1 MVVNDGT
8 VASNLAHA
16 IVEVTQVNNS
26 APTLDLDGNN
36 TTLPGTSYR
45 TTFTE
50 NGPPVAIADTDTL
63 IGDPDIGSTNIAS
76 ATITLMNRQTGDL
89 LTATLPLPGGITASA
104 YDPLTGTLTLSN
116 VASFAD
122 YETALEAIRFSA
134 AGDNPVAGN
143 RIIQVVVN
151 DGIHDSQPA
160 TSYVTVVAANDAP
173 ALVVADA
180 TYQED
185 AAPVLLSPSAS
196 LTDADDTELTF
207 AAVQI
212 TAGSFP
218 GDGDTLT
225 VGGVTSGTVTGITFL
240 WDPTLHALVFTG
252 ASSVANYQALLQTV
266 QFQSTS
272 HNPTDF
278 DASPQ
283 RTLTWFVSDGTAV
296 TTATTTLDIVAL
308 DDPAVAQD
316 DAVATTENAV
326 IRARAVAGSVFV
338 NNGSGPDSDPDGG
351 AFVVTAVSAGTVG
364 TPITLPSGA
373 LLTVNADGT
382 FSYNPNH
389 LFDYLPTPG
398 SGASN
403 LTVTDTFSYAIT
415 GGDTATATV
424 TVSGVDTDD
433 TLLDSPGNDSLS
445 GGVGNDFYYV
455 NNTADVVI
463 EAASAGSDTA
473 VSTVN
478 YTLPASNTVEV
489 LNMLGYGLTGT
500 GSVGAETLIS
510 TGGPN
515 TLIGLAGNDYYYV
528 YSAADVVIE
537 AANGGSDSVAAS
549 VNYTLPADNTVEVLN
564 MLGSGLSGTGSGGAE
579 TLIST
584 GGPNTLIGLAGND
597 YYYVYSTADEV
608 IEAANGGSDSVAAS
622 VNYMLPADNT
632 VEVLNMVGS
641 GLTGTGSGG
650 AETLISTGGPN
661 TLVGLG
667 GDDSYYVYNTADVV
681 IEAANG
687 GYDTVMASV
696 SYTLSTDVEALHMN
710 GSGLTGT
717 GNSGANTLVTLGAN
731 TLVGDDGN
739 DMFVFFAGSA
749 NGATVADFD
758 RSEGD
763 VLVFSG
769 FGTEAQGATISQI
782 IGTTDQWEI
791 HSGLDP
797 NVETVITFSNHA
809 ALHAGD
815 FFFV

>member
-63 IGDPDIGSTNIAS
+63 IGDPDIGSTIAS
-76 ATITLMNRQTGDL
+76 ATITLTNPQIGDL

-122 YETALEAIRFSA
+122 YETALEAIRFST

-151 DGIHDSQPA
+151 DGIHNSQPA
-160 TSYVTVVAANDAP
+160 TSFVTVVAANDAP

-180 TYQED
+180 TYQEGI
-185 AAPVLLSPSAS
+185 PVLLSPSAS
-196 LTDADDTELTF
+196 LTDVDDTELNS

-212 TAGSFP
+212 AAGSFP

-225 VGGVTSGTVTGITFL
+225 VGGATSGTVTGITFL

-272 HNPTDF
+272 DNPTDF

-283 RTLTWFVSDGTAV
+283 RSLTWFASDGTAV

-316 DAVATTENAV
+316 DAVATTENSV

-338 NNGSGPDSDPDGG
+338 NNGSGVDSDPDGG
-351 AFVVTAVSAGTVG
+351 AFVVTAVSLGTVG

-389 LFDYLPTPG
+389 MFDYLPAPG

-424 TVSGVDTDD
+424 TVSGVDTND
-433 TLLDSPGNDSLS
+433 TLLDSAGTDSLTGGIGNDI
-445 GGVGNDFYYV
+445 YYV
-455 NNTADVVI
+455 SNTGDVVI
-463 EAASAGSDTA
+463 EAATGGADTVGA
-473 VSTVN
+473 TAN

-489 LNMLGYGLTGT
+489 LNMIGSGLTGT
-500 GSVGAETLIS
+500 GSDGAETLIS
-510 TGGPN
+510 SGGPN
-515 TLIGLAGNDYYYV
+515 TLVGHDGDDAYYV
-528 YSAADVVIE
+528 GNTDDVVVE
-537 AANGGSDSVAAS
+537 AANDGSDIVGAT
-549 VNYTLPADNTVEVLN
+549 VDYTLEDK
-564 MLGSGLSGTGSGGAE
+564 
-579 TLIST
+579 
-584 GGPNTLIGLAGND
+584 PN
-597 YYYVYSTADEV
+597 
-608 IEAANGGSDSVAAS
+608 IEA
-622 VNYMLPADNT
+622 
-632 VEVLNMVGS
+632 LNMVGS
-641 GLTGTGSGG
+641 GLTGTGS
-650 AETLISTGGPN
+650 ANADTLMSSGGPN
-661 TLVGLG
+661 TLEGLGGHDYYYVSHTDDIVTEAANGGSDTIAATVDYTLPADVEALNMVGFGLTGTGTNSADTLLSSGGPNTLEGLG
-667 GDDSYYVYNTADVV
+667 GDDFYYVSNTLDVV
-681 IEAANG
+681 VETANG
-687 GYDTVMASV
+687 G
-696 SYTLSTDVEALHMN
+696 
-710 GSGLTGT
+710 
-717 GNSGANTLVTLGAN
+717 
-731 TLVGDDGN
+731 
-739 DMFVFFAGSA
+739 
-749 NGATVADFD
+749 FD
-758 RSEGD
+758 AVHGIR
-763 VLVFSG
+763 
-769 FGTEAQGATISQI
+769 Q
-782 IGTTDQWEI
+782 
-791 HSGLDP
+791 
-797 NVETVITFSNHA
+797 
-809 ALHAGD
+809 LHAVGQCRGAVPGWFRAD
-815 FFFV
+815 RYRQQ